1 MELIH
6 NLYNLTNRF
15 IIILINNT
23 ILHRFSIKTA
33 AAELAPSEANH
44 MAGRWVYGQEVEQG
58 VVCFRPV
65 TKNWEWAA
73 GLVLWRWQPGVEA
86 SGLHH
91 SNGMGALDFATS
103 HLASHMAIRPLT
115 QFASNEAS
123 HVFLML

>member
-1 MELIH
+1 
-6 NLYNLTNRF
+6 
-15 IIILINNT
+15 
-23 ILHRFSIKTA
+23 
-33 AAELAPSEANH
+33 

-65 TKNWEWAA
+65 TKNWERAA
-73 GLVLWRWQPGVEA
+73 GLVLWRQRPGVEA

-103 HLASHMAIRPLT
+103 HLTSHTAVHLLT

-123 HVFLML
+123 HVFLMSQSKSLVWEDTVSPNGSFMTESMEGSCRCLAQAVHPPIAPHVR

>member
-1 MELIH
+1 
-6 NLYNLTNRF
+6 
-15 IIILINNT
+15 
-23 ILHRFSIKTA
+23 
-33 AAELAPSEANH
+33 

-91 SNGMGALDFATS
+91 SNGMGG
-103 HLASHMAIRPLT
+103 
-115 QFASNEAS
+115 
-123 HVFLML
+123 FLMFS

>member
-1 MELIH
+1 
-6 NLYNLTNRF
+6 
-15 IIILINNT
+15 
-23 ILHRFSIKTA
+23 
-33 AAELAPSEANH
+33 

-123 HVFLML
+123 HVFLMS